1 MDQQQY
7 LANLEQ
13 LLKQVSSPDTNA
25 IKQAT
30 EILKQNYFNN
40 EQCIPALVEIISNS
54 KDISIR
60 HVAAVELPKRVRS
73 HFQKLDDNLKSQLEQ
88 RLLEIITVEPQKIIS
103 HAIARCI
110 SAMAEF
116 EIPNSR
122 WTNLIDFL
130 FECCKSQNS
139 SHREVGVFV
148 LYSLF
153 EVIVD
158 NLTDKLPQIF
168 ELLSVTINDP
178 ESIDVKITTMKALGS
193 VVEYIDEENQ
203 KEIELFRSL
212 IPSMVNVLYQCLEQS
227 NRDGAQACF
236 DVVDILLTLETKIV
250 ADHFSQLVQLTVDIA
265 KNTDHDE
272 SIRNLALSTLFFI
285 PVYKKNSLIRLQLVK
300 PIIDGIFPIGAEEE
314 PEDEDEDCPARL
326 TFRIINCMA
335 TNLPPNYIFP
345 IIMDY
350 IVNYMQNPNPLY
362 RKAALMSLC
371 SLIDGCADLI
381 RGRINDIFTFIAQG
395 LQDNEPIVRKAAC
408 ISFFLIAM
416 EMVEEVSV
424 HHSSFIPLIF
434 NLMNDQDVQIQRH
447 ATNALNVLLEGLNED
462 IVQYLPMLAEKFVF
476 LLENGALENK
486 AVIVEAI
493 GSAALSASDKF
504 LDYFEIFYPRI
515 LHLMSL
521 TAGTEELLIRG
532 NATSTMGSIAE
543 AVGKDIFRPYVQET
557 MKLAMEGLSID
568 SPKLKEQSF
577 FYFAILAKVFGDE
590 FTPFLEHIM
599 PPILES
605 LNQSEDLN
613 DILFGDE
620 SVFEDMDDEEAEEKA
635 NQLFTTSSAIAEEK
649 EFAAD
654 CLQEIFAATKHSYM
668 PYFEPSIEILKSLL
682 KHDFEGVRKSACN
695 SLISIISTCYEMS
708 NPEKWQPGLPL
719 KVPINQD
726 VATLISQ
733 VMPEIIEVLA
743 DEEDKVLVMEVFQS
757 IATELKNM
765 GPALIENTH
774 KDLANIL
781 LSVLERNHTC
791 QIDYDYEGEDPEQLE
806 ETEYESI
813 VISSASD
820 VIGAMALVL
829 GEQFK
834 EYFEGF
840 YPSIVSFY
848 NPAKAPNER
857 NMAIGT
863 LGEIAAGIK
872 GTISPYTEEILKVLM
887 AGLKDENNEVNS
899 NAAYSIGILCENT
912 QLDISSYYP
921 EILSSLSPLFNST
934 SLPQTIDNACGAVAR
949 LLLRYPNIVPIEQV
963 LPTFFNALP
972 LKSDYEENVP
982 VVKFLQYLFE
992 TQNPFILSNKE
1003 GLTNLFQAMLSPPE
1017 NQLNEESRAIVL
1029 KMAQSL

>member
-13 LLKQVSSPDTNA
+13 LLKQVTSPDNNA

-30 EILKQNYFNN
+30 ELLKQNYFNS

-54 KDISIR
+54 KDTAIR
-60 HVAAVELPKRVRS
+60 HVAAVELPKRIRS
-73 HFQKLDDNLKSQLEQ
+73 HFDKINDDLKSQLEQ

-116 EIPNSR
+116 EIPNNR

-130 FECCKSQNS
+130 FECCKSPNS
-139 SHREVGVFV
+139 NHREVGVFV

-158 NLTDKLPQIF
+158 NLTERLPQIF

-212 IPSMVNVLYQCLEQS
+212 IPSMVNVLYQCLEQC

-236 DVVDILLTLETKIV
+236 DVVDILLTLETQIV
-250 ADHFSQLVQLTVDIA
+250 AEHFSQLVQLTVDIA
-265 KNTDHDE
+265 KNVNYDE
-272 SIRNLALSTLFFI
+272 TIRNLALSTLFFI

-300 PIIDGIFPIGAEEE
+300 PIIDGIFPIGTEEE
-314 PEDEDEDCPARL
+314 PDDEDEDCPARL
-326 TFRIINCMA
+326 TYRIINCMA
-335 TNLPPNYIFP
+335 TNLPPNCIFP
-345 IIMDY
+345 IIMEY
-350 IVNYMQNPNPLY
+350 IVNYMQNANPLF

-395 LQDNEPIVRKAAC
+395 LQDNEPVVRKAAC

-434 NLMNDQDVQIQRH
+434 NLMNDPDVQIQRH

-476 LLENGALENK
+476 LLENGAVENK

-504 LDYFEIFYPRI
+504 LDYFQVFYPRI
-515 LHLMSL
+515 LQLMSF
-521 TAGTEELLIRG
+521 TSGTEELLIRG

-557 MKLAMEGLSID
+557 MKLAMESLSID

-577 FYFAILAKVFGDE
+577 FFFAILAKVFGDE

-613 DILFGDE
+613 DLLFGDE
-620 SVFEDMDDEEAEEKA
+620 NAFEDMDDEEAEEKA
-635 NQLFTTSSAIAEEK
+635 NQLFSTSSAIAEEK

-654 CLQEIFAATKHSYM
+654 CLQEIFAATKQAYM
-668 PYFEPSIEILKSLL
+668 PYFEQSVEILKNLL

-695 SLISIISTCYEMS
+695 SLISVISTCYEMS
-708 NPEKWQPGLPL
+708 NQEKWQPGLPV

-726 VATLISQ
+726 LATLISQ
-733 VMPEIIEVLA
+733 VMPEILIVLG

-757 IATELKNM
+757 IALELKHI
-765 GPALIENTH
+765 GPALIADCH

-781 LSVLERNHTC
+781 LSVLKRTHTC

-820 VIGAMALVL
+820 VIGSMALVL

-840 YPSIVSFY
+840 YPNIVSFY

-872 GTISPYTEEILKVLM
+872 GAITPYTEEILKVLM

-899 NAAYSIGILCENT
+899 NAAYSTGILCENT

-921 EILSSLSPLFNST
+921 EILSSLSPLFNSS

-949 LLLRYPNIVPIEQV
+949 LLLRYPTVVPIEEV

-992 TQNPFILSNKE
+992 SQNPFILNNKE

-1017 NQLNEESRAIVL
+1017 AQLNDECRAAVL

>member
-1 MDQQQY
+1 MDEQQY

-13 LLKQVSSPDTNA
+13 LLKQVTSPDSNA

-30 EILKQNYFNN
+30 EILRQNYFNN
-40 EQCIPALVEIISNS
+40 ENCIPALVEIISNS
-54 KDISIR
+54 KDMAIR
-60 HVAAVELPKRVRS
+60 NVAAVELPKRIRS
-73 HFQKLDDNLKSQLEQ
+73 HFEKLDDNLKSQLEQ
-88 RLLEIITVEPQKIIS
+88 RILELITIEPEKIIS

-116 EIPNSR
+116 EIPYNR
-122 WTNLIDFL
+122 WPNLIEFL
-130 FECCKSQNS
+130 FECCKSQNPN
-139 SHREVGVFV
+139 HREAGVFV

-153 EVIVD
+153 EVIVKEKSE
-158 NLTDKLPQIF
+158 KLPQIF

-193 VVEYIDEENQ
+193 VVDYIDEDNQ
-203 KEIELFRSL
+203 EEIKLFRSL
-212 IPSMVNVLYQCLEQS
+212 IPNMVNVLLQCLEQ
-227 NRDGAQACF
+227 NNIDGAQACF
-236 DVVDILLTLETKIV
+236 DVVDNLLTSETQIV
-250 ADHFSQLVQLTVDIA
+250 ADHFSQLIQLTVDIS
-265 KNTDHDE
+265 KNVNYDE
-272 SIRNLALSTLFFI
+272 SIRNFALSTLYFI
-285 PVYKKNSLIRLQLVK
+285 PLYKKNQLIRLQLVK
-300 PIIDGIFPIGAEEE
+300 PIIDGIFPIGTEEE
-314 PEDEDEDCPARL
+314 PDDEDEDCPARL

-345 IIMDY
+345 VIMEY
-350 IVNYMQNPNPLY
+350 VVNYMQNPNPQF

-381 RGRINDIFTFIAQG
+381 RSRINDIFTFIAQG
-395 LQDNEPIVRKAAC
+395 LQDSEPVVRKAAC

-424 HHSSFIPLIF
+424 HHSSFVPLIF
-434 NLMNDQDVQIQRH
+434 NLMNDPDIQIQRH

-476 LLENGALENK
+476 LLENGAIENK

-515 LHLMSL
+515 FQLMSL
-521 TAGTEELLIRG
+521 TTGTEELLIRG

-543 AVGKDIFRPYVQET
+543 AVGKEIFRPYVQET
-557 MKLAMEGLSID
+557 MKLAMESLSID

-605 LNQSEDLN
+605 LNQSEDFNEL
-613 DILFGDE
+613 LFSDE
-620 SVFEDMDDEEAEEKA
+620 NAFEEMDDEEAEEKA
-635 NQLFTTSSAIAEEK
+635 NQLFNATSAIAEEK

-654 CLQEIFAATKHSYM
+654 CLQEIFAATKQSYM
-668 PYFEPSIEILKSLL
+668 PYFEQSVEVLKTLLGHEIEN
-682 KHDFEGVRKSACN
+682 VRKSACN
-695 SLISIISTCYEMS
+695 SLISVISTCYGMS
-708 NPEKWQPGLPL
+708 NPEKWQPGLPV

-733 VMPEIIEVLA
+733 VMPEIVIVLS
-743 DEEDKVLVMEVFQS
+743 DEEDKVLVMEVLET
-757 IATELKNM
+757 IALELKNI
-765 GPALIENTH
+765 GPALIVDCH
-774 KDLANIL
+774 KKLASIL
-781 LSVLERNHTC
+781 LEILNRTHTC
-791 QIDYDYEGEDPEQLE
+791 QIDYEDDGPEELE

-820 VIGAMALVL
+820 VIGSMALVL

-848 NPAKAPNER
+848 NPAKATNER

-872 GTISPYTEEILKVLM
+872 GIITPYTEDILKVLM
-887 AGLKDENNEVNS
+887 AGLKDESNEVNS
-899 NAAYSIGILCENT
+899 NAAYSVGILCENT

-921 EILSSLSPLFNST
+921 EILSSLSPLFNPN
-934 SLPQTIDNACGAVAR
+934 SLPQTVDNACGAVAR
-949 LLLRYPNIVPIEQV
+949 LLLRYPNVVPIEEV

-992 TQNPFILSNKE
+992 SQNPFILNNKE
-1003 GLTNLFQAMLSPPE
+1003 GLANLFQAMLSPPE
-1017 NQLNEESRAIVL
+1017 TQLNDECRAVVL

>member
-1 MDQQQY
+1 MAQQEY

-13 LLKQVSSPDTNA
+13 LLKQVSSPDTEA

-54 KDISIR
+54 QDISIR
-60 HVAAVELPKRVRS
+60 NVASVELPKRIRTY
-73 HFQKLDDNLKSQLEQ
+73 FDRLDDNLKAQLEQ
-88 RLLEIITVEPQKIIS
+88 RLLEIITVEPEKIIS

-116 EIPNSR
+116 ELPEKR
-122 WTNLIDFL
+122 WPTLIDFL
-130 FECCKSQNS
+130 FECCKSPNS

-148 LYSLF
+148 IYSLF
-153 EVIVD
+153 EVIVEY
-158 NLTDKLPQIF
+158 LTDRLPEIF
-168 ELLSVTINDP
+168 EILKQTINDP
-178 ESIDVKITTMKALGS
+178 ESIDVKITTMKALGT
-193 VVEYIDEENQ
+193 VAEYIDDGNT

-212 IPSMVNVLYQCLEQS
+212 IPNMVKVLYECLES
-227 NRDGAQACF
+227 NNIDGAQACF
-236 DVVDILLTLETKIV
+236 DVVDILLTLETQIV
-250 ADHFSQLVQLTVDIA
+250 ADHFTQLVQLTVDIA
-265 KNTDHDE
+265 KNPECDE

-285 PVYKKNSLIRLQLVK
+285 PLYKKNSLIRFQLIK

-326 TFRIINCMA
+326 TFRIINSMA

-350 IVNYMQNPNPLY
+350 IVNFMQNPNPLY

-395 LQDNEPIVRKAAC
+395 LQDGEPIVRKAAC

-424 HHSSFIPLIF
+424 HHETFIPLIF
-434 NLMNDQDVQIQRH
+434 NLMNDPDVQIQKH
-447 ATNALNVLLEGLNED
+447 ATNALNVLLEGLNDD
-462 IVQYLPMLAEKFVF
+462 IVQYLPMLAEKFVL

-493 GSAALSASDKF
+493 GSAALSANAKF

-515 LHLMSL
+515 LHMMSL
-521 TAGTEELLIRG
+521 TSGTEELLIRG

-543 AVGKDIFRPYVQET
+543 AVGKDVFRPYVEET
-557 MKLAMEGLSID
+557 MKLAMEGLNID

-577 FYFAILAKVFGDE
+577 YYFAILAKVFGDE

-613 DILFGDE
+613 ELIFGDE
-620 SVFEDMDDEEAEEKA
+620 TAFDDMEDEEALEKA

-654 CLQEIFAATKHSYM
+654 CLHEIFAATKQSYM
-668 PYFEPSIEILKSLL
+668 PYFEQSITTLKTLL
-682 KHDFEGVRKSACN
+682 KHDFEGVRKSACI
-695 SLISIISTCYEMS
+695 SLISIISTCYNMT
-708 NPEKWQPGLPL
+708 NPEKWQPGLPV
-719 KVPINQD
+719 KVPVNQD
-726 VATLISQ
+726 VVTLISQ
-733 VMPEIIEVLA
+733 VMPEIVEDLG
-743 DEEDKVLVMEVFQS
+743 DEEDKLLVMEVFQS
-757 IATELKNM
+757 IAAELKTV
-765 GPALIENTH
+765 GPALIADCH
-774 KDLANIL
+774 KELANL
-781 LSVLERNHTC
+781 VLTVLKRTHPC
-791 QIDYDYEGEDPEQLE
+791 QIDYDYEGENPEQLE

-820 VIGAMALVL
+820 VIGSMALVL

-840 YPSIVSFY
+840 YPNIVSFY
-848 NPAKAPNER
+848 SPSKAPNER

-872 GTISPYTEEILKVLM
+872 SLITPYTEEILKVLM
-887 AGLKDENNEVNS
+887 AGLKDESNEVNS

-912 QLDISSYYP
+912 ELDISSYYP
-921 EILSSLSPLFNST
+921 EILSSLSPLFNTT
-934 SLPQTIDNACGAVAR
+934 SLPQTIDNACGAVSR
-949 LLLRYPNIVPIEQV
+949 LLLRHPNVVPIDQI

-992 TQNPFILSNKE
+992 SQNPFILSNKE
-1003 GLTNLFQAMLSPPE
+1003 GLSNLFQSMLSPPE
-1017 NQLNEESRAIVL
+1017 NQLNDECRAAVL
-1029 KMAQSL
+1029 TMAQSL

>member
-13 LLKQVSSPDTNA
+13 LLKQVTSPDSNA

-30 EILKQNYFNN
+30 ELLKQNYFCN

-54 KDISIR
+54 KDTAIR
-60 HVAAVELPKRVRS
+60 HIAAVELPKRIRS
-73 HFQKLDDNLKSQLEQ
+73 HFDKINDDLKSQLEQ

-116 EIPNSR
+116 EIPNNR

-130 FECCKSQNS
+130 FECCKSPNS
-139 SHREVGVFV
+139 NHREVGVFV

-158 NLTDKLPQIF
+158 NLTEKLPQIF

-193 VVEYIDEENQ
+193 VVEYIDEDNQ

-236 DVVDILLTLETKIV
+236 DVVDILLTLETQIV
-250 ADHFSQLVQLTVDIA
+250 AEHFSQLVQLTVDIA
-265 KNTDHDE
+265 KNINYDE
-272 SIRNLALSTLFFI
+272 TIRNLALSTLFFI

-300 PIIDGIFPIGAEEE
+300 PIIDGIFPIGTEEE

-345 IIMDY
+345 IIMEY
-350 IVNYMQNPNPLY
+350 IVNYMQNANPLY

-381 RGRINDIFTFIAQG
+381 RGKINDIFTFIAQG
-395 LQDNEPIVRKAAC
+395 LQDSEPVVRKSAC

-434 NLMNDQDVQIQRH
+434 NLMNDPDVQIQRH

-504 LDYFEIFYPRI
+504 LDYFQIFYPRI
-515 LHLMSL
+515 LQLMSL
-521 TAGTEELLIRG
+521 TTGTEELLIRG

-557 MKLAMEGLSID
+557 MKLAMESLSID

-613 DILFGDE
+613 DLLFGDE
-620 SVFEDMDDEEAEEKA
+620 NAFEDMDDEEAEEKA

-654 CLQEIFAATKHSYM
+654 CLQEIFAATKQSYM
-668 PYFEPSIEILKSLL
+668 PYFEQSIEILKNLL

-708 NPEKWQPGLPL
+708 NQEKWQPGLRV

-733 VMPEIIEVLA
+733 VMPEILIVLA

-757 IATELKNM
+757 IALELKHM
-765 GPALIENTH
+765 GPALIADCH

-781 LSVLERNHTC
+781 LSVLKRTHTC

-820 VIGAMALVL
+820 VIGSMALVL

-840 YPSIVSFY
+840 YPNIVSFY

-872 GTISPYTEEILKVLM
+872 EVITPYTEEILKVLM

-899 NAAYSIGILCENT
+899 NAAYSTGILCEYT

-921 EILSSLSPLFNST
+921 EILSSLSPLFNSS

-949 LLLRYPNIVPIEQV
+949 LLLRYPNVVPIEEV
-963 LPTFFNALP
+963 LPTFFNSLP

-992 TQNPFILSNKE
+992 SQNPFILNNKE

-1017 NQLNEESRAIVL
+1017 TQLNDECRAIVL

>member
-1 MDQQQY
+1 MDEQQY

-13 LLKQVSSPDTNA
+13 LLKQVTSPDSNA

-40 EQCIPALVEIISNS
+40 ENCIPALVEIISNS
-54 KDISIR
+54 KDTAIR
-60 HVAAVELPKRVRS
+60 NVAAVELPKRIRS
-73 HFQKLDDNLKSQLEQ
+73 YFDKLDDNLKSQLEQ

-116 EIPNSR
+116 EIPNNR
-122 WTNLIDFL
+122 WTNLIEFL
-130 FECCKSQNS
+130 FECCKSQNPN
-139 SHREVGVFV
+139 HREVGVFV

-153 EVIVD
+153 EIIVE
-158 NLTDKLPQIF
+158 NLTERLPQIF

-193 VVEYIDEENQ
+193 VVDYIDEKNQ

-212 IPSMVNVLYQCLEQS
+212 IPNMVNVLLQCLEQS
-227 NRDGAQACF
+227 NVDGAQACF
-236 DVVDILLTLETKIV
+236 DVVDNLLTSETQIV
-250 ADHFSQLVQLTVDIA
+250 ADHFSQLVQLTVDIS
-265 KNTDHDE
+265 KNVNYDE
-272 SIRNLALSTLFFI
+272 SIRNFALSTLFFI
-285 PVYKKNSLIRLQLVK
+285 PVYKKNPLIRLQLVK

-345 IIMDY
+345 VIMEY
-350 IVNYMQNPNPLY
+350 VVNYMQNPNPLF

-381 RGRINDIFTFIAQG
+381 RSRINDIFTFIAQG
-395 LQDNEPIVRKAAC
+395 LQDSEPVVRKAAC

-424 HHSSFIPLIF
+424 HHSSFVPLIF
-434 NLMNDQDVQIQRH
+434 NLMNDSDIQIQRH

-476 LLENGALENK
+476 LLENGAVENK

-504 LDYFEIFYPRI
+504 LDYFEVFYPRI
-515 LHLMSL
+515 FQLMSL
-521 TAGTEELLIRG
+521 TTGTEELLIRG
-532 NATSTMGSIAE
+532 NATGTMGSIAE
-543 AVGKDIFRPYVQET
+543 AVGKEIFRPYVQET
-557 MKLAMEGLSID
+557 MKLAMESLSID

-605 LNQSEDLN
+605 LNQSEDFN
-613 DILFGDE
+613 DLLFSDE
-620 SVFEDMDDEEAEEKA
+620 NAFEDMDDEEAEEKA
-635 NQLFTTSSAIAEEK
+635 NQLFNASSAIAEEK

-654 CLQEIFAATKHSYM
+654 CLQEIFAATKQSYM
-668 PYFEPSIEILKSLL
+668 PYFEQSVEVLKTLL
-682 KHDFEGVRKSACN
+682 KHDYEGVRKSACN
-695 SLISIISTCYEMS
+695 SLISVISTCYGMS
-708 NPEKWQPGLPL
+708 NPEKWQPGLPV

-733 VMPEIIEVLA
+733 VMPEIVIVLN
-743 DEEDKVLVMEVFQS
+743 DEEDKVLVMEVFQT
-757 IATELKNM
+757 IALELKNI
-765 GPALIENTH
+765 GPALIVDCH
-774 KDLANIL
+774 KELANVL
-781 LSVLERNHTC
+781 LEVLKRTHPC
-791 QIDYDYEGEDPEQLE
+791 QIDYEEDNPEQLE

-820 VIGAMALVL
+820 VIASMALVL

-848 NPAKAPNER
+848 SPAKATNER

-872 GTISPYTEEILKVLM
+872 GTITPYTEEILKVLM

-899 NAAYSIGILCENT
+899 NAAYSIGVLCENT

-921 EILSSLSPLFNST
+921 EILSSLSPLFNPE
-934 SLPQTIDNACGAVAR
+934 SLPQTVDNACGAVAR
-949 LLLRYPNIVPIEQV
+949 LLLRYPTIVPIEEI

-972 LKSDYEENVP
+972 LKSDYEENVA

-992 TQNPFILSNKE
+992 SQNPFILNNKE
-1003 GLTNLFQAMLSPPE
+1003 GLSNLFQAMLSPPE
-1017 NQLNEESRAIVL
+1017 TQLNDECRAVVL

>member
-1 MDQQQY
+1 MDEQQY

-13 LLKQVSSPDTNA
+13 LLKQVTSPDSNA

-40 EQCIPALVEIISNS
+40 ENCIPALVEIISNS
-54 KDISIR
+54 KDTAIR
-60 HVAAVELPKRVRS
+60 NVAAVELPKRIRS
-73 HFQKLDDNLKSQLEQ
+73 YFDKLDDNLKSQLEQ

-116 EIPNSR
+116 EIPNNR
-122 WTNLIDFL
+122 WTNLIEFL
-130 FECCKSQNS
+130 FECCKSQNPN
-139 SHREVGVFV
+139 HREVGVFV

-153 EVIVD
+153 EIIVE
-158 NLTDKLPQIF
+158 NLTERLPQIF

-193 VVEYIDEENQ
+193 VVDYIDEKNQ

-212 IPSMVNVLYQCLEQS
+212 IPNMVNVLLQCLEQS
-227 NRDGAQACF
+227 NVDGAQACF
-236 DVVDILLTLETKIV
+236 DVVDNLLTSETQIV
-250 ADHFSQLVQLTVDIA
+250 ADHFSQLVQLTVDIS
-265 KNTDHDE
+265 KNVNYDE
-272 SIRNLALSTLFFI
+272 SIRNFALSTLFFI
-285 PVYKKNSLIRLQLVK
+285 PVYKKNPLIRLQLVK

-345 IIMDY
+345 VIMEY
-350 IVNYMQNPNPLY
+350 VVNYMQNPNPLF

-381 RGRINDIFTFIAQG
+381 RSRINDIFTFIAQG
-395 LQDNEPIVRKAAC
+395 LQDSEPVVRKAAC

-424 HHSSFIPLIF
+424 HHSSFVPLIF
-434 NLMNDQDVQIQRH
+434 NLMNDSDIQIQRH

-476 LLENGALENK
+476 LLENGAVENK

-504 LDYFEIFYPRI
+504 LDYFEVFYPRI
-515 LHLMSL
+515 FQLMSL
-521 TAGTEELLIRG
+521 TTGTEELLIRG
-532 NATSTMGSIAE
+532 NATGTMGSIAE
-543 AVGKDIFRPYVQET
+543 AVGKEIFRPYVQET
-557 MKLAMEGLSID
+557 MKLAMESLSID

-605 LNQSEDLN
+605 LNQSEDFN
-613 DILFGDE
+613 DLLFSDE
-620 SVFEDMDDEEAEEKA
+620 NAFEDMDDEEAEEKA
-635 NQLFTTSSAIAEEK
+635 NQLFNASSAIAEEK

-654 CLQEIFAATKHSYM
+654 CLQEIFAATKQSYM
-668 PYFEPSIEILKSLL
+668 PYFEQSVEVLKTLL
-682 KHDFEGVRKSACN
+682 KHDYEGVRKSACN
-695 SLISIISTCYEMS
+695 SLISVISTCYGMS
-708 NPEKWQPGLPL
+708 NPEKWQPGLPV

-733 VMPEIIEVLA
+733 VMPEIVIVLN
-743 DEEDKVLVMEVFQS
+743 DEEDKVLVMEVFQT
-757 IATELKNM
+757 IALELKNI
-765 GPALIENTH
+765 GPALIVDCH
-774 KDLANIL
+774 KELANVL
-781 LSVLERNHTC
+781 LEVLKRTHPC
-791 QIDYDYEGEDPEQLE
+791 QIDYEEDNPEQLE

-820 VIGAMALVL
+820 VIASMALVL

-848 NPAKAPNER
+848 SPAKATNER

-872 GTISPYTEEILKVLM
+872 GTITPYTEEILKVLM
-887 AGLKDENNEVNS
+887 TGLKDENNEVNS
-899 NAAYSIGILCENT
+899 NAAYSIGVLCENT

-921 EILSSLSPLFNST
+921 EILSSLSPLFNPE
-934 SLPQTIDNACGAVAR
+934 SLPQTVDNACGAVAR
-949 LLLRYPNIVPIEQV
+949 LLLRYPTIVPIEEI

-992 TQNPFILSNKE
+992 SQNPFILNNKE
-1003 GLTNLFQAMLSPPE
+1003 GLSNLFQAMLSPPE
-1017 NQLNEESRAIVL
+1017 TQLNDECRAVVL

>member
-1 MDQQQY
+1 MKV
-7 LANLEQ
+7 L
-13 LLKQVSSPDTNA
+13 
-25 IKQAT
+25 
-30 EILKQNYFNN
+30 EIL
-40 EQCIPALVEIISNS
+40 
-54 KDISIR
+54 
-60 HVAAVELPKRVRS
+60 
-73 HFQKLDDNLKSQLEQ
+73 
-88 RLLEIITVEPQKIIS
+88 
-103 HAIARCI
+103 
-110 SAMAEF
+110 
-116 EIPNSR
+116 
-122 WTNLIDFL
+122 
-130 FECCKSQNS
+130 
-139 SHREVGVFV
+139 
-148 LYSLF
+148 
-153 EVIVD
+153 
-158 NLTDKLPQIF
+158 
-168 ELLSVTINDP
+168 
-178 ESIDVKITTMKALGS
+178 
-193 VVEYIDEENQ
+193 
-203 KEIELFRSL
+203 
-212 IPSMVNVLYQCLEQS
+212 
-227 NRDGAQACF
+227 
-236 DVVDILLTLETKIV
+236 
-250 ADHFSQLVQLTVDIA
+250 
-265 KNTDHDE
+265 
-272 SIRNLALSTLFFI
+272 LSTLFFI

-326 TFRIINCMA
+326 IFRIINCMA

-345 IIMDY
+345 IIMEY
-350 IVNYMQNPNPLY
+350 IVNYMQNSNPLY

-395 LQDNEPIVRKAAC
+395 LQDSEPVVRKAAC

-424 HHSSFIPLIF
+424 HHASFVPLIF
-434 NLMNDQDVQIQRH
+434 NLMNDPDVQIQRR

-476 LLENGALENK
+476 LLDNGALENK

-493 GSAALSASDKF
+493 GSAALSANDKF
-504 LDYFEIFYPRI
+504 LEYFEIFYPRI

-521 TAGTEELLIRG
+521 TTGTEELLIRG

-543 AVGKDIFRPYVQET
+543 AVGKDVFRPYVQET

-613 DILFGDE
+613 DLIFGDE
-620 SVFEDMDDEEAEEKA
+620 NAFEDMDDEEAEEKA

-654 CLQEIFAATKHSYM
+654 CLQEIFAATKQSYM
-668 PYFEPSIEILKSLL
+668 PYFEQSITILKTLL

-695 SLISIISTCYEMS
+695 SLLSIISTCYNMT
-708 NPEKWQPGLPL
+708 NPEKWQPGLPV

-726 VATLISQ
+726 VATLIAQ
-733 VMPEIIEVLA
+733 VMPEIIIVLE

-757 IATELKNM
+757 IATELKIV
-765 GPALIENTH
+765 GPALIVDCH
-774 KDLANIL
+774 KNLANIL
-781 LSVLERNHTC
+781 LSVLKRSHTC
-791 QIDYDYEGEDPEQLE
+791 QIDYDDYESENPEQLE

-813 VISSASD
+813 VISTASD
-820 VIGAMALVL
+820 VIGSMALVL

-840 YPSIVSFY
+840 YPNIVSFY

-872 GTISPYTEEILKVLM
+872 GVITPYTEDILKVLM

-912 QLDISSYYP
+912 QLDISNYYP

-949 LLLRYPNIVPIEQV
+949 LLIRNPNVVPIDQI

-992 TQNPFILSNKE
+992 SQNPFILSNKE
-1003 GLTNLFQAMLSPPE
+1003 GLSNLFQAMLSPPE
-1017 NQLNEESRAIVL
+1017 NQLNDECRAAVL
-1029 KMAQSL
+1029 AMAQSL